1 MGVYENFLIHALFYV
16 FEEFSIIVREIDS
29 ALNNFAQNVNLSLV
43 IRMHYLAKRL
53 EPLGL

>member
-29 ALNNFAQNVNLSLV
+29 AVNNFAQNVNLSLV

>member
-1 MGVYENFLIHALFYV
+1 MGVYEKVLIHALFYV

-29 ALNNFAQNVNLSLV
+29 DVNNFAQNVNLSLV

-53 EPLGL
+53 EPLSL